1 MKKHELLKYAYDNY
15 PKGTKVHFHGHQFP
29 FTLNGNYSFDDE
41 GDIVDGAKR
50 VVYLLDKNKWAEI
63 VTDREPLVKTNDGIF
78 LFEGDYVAC
87 VFLTD
92 GKWELG
98 KEYNWILS
106 NTVTQSCQDQCS
118 DTRALF
124 STKQAALDWIEKINK
139 PKDIDV
145 ALHGNDGV
153 FAKVTKDLIR
163 FKDKQDNWNV
173 ISLKPSDIED
183 IYHALKTLNNE
194 N

>member
-15 PKGTKVHFHGHQFP
+15 PKGTKFKSPSIHKTEIISTGQFR
-29 FTLNGNYSFDDE
+29 LNENNDVLLDDE
-41 GDIVDGAKR
+41 KGTYVKYSNSSG
-50 VVYLLDKNKWAEI
+50 WAEI
-63 VTDREPLVKTNDGIF
+63 VTDRKPLVKTNDGVF

-87 VFLTD
+87 VFLND

-124 STKQAALDWIEKINK
+124 STKQAALDWIEKMNK
-139 PKDIDV
+139 PKEIEV
-145 ALHGNDGV
+145 KLINGSSAL
-153 FAKVTKDLIR
+153 VTKSQVNFENSRYHLI
-163 FKDKQDNWNV
+163 K
-173 ISLKPSDIED
+173 SEIED
-183 IYHALKTLNNE
+183 ISHALKTLNNE
-194 N
+194 